1 MVKTDSKK
9 EIMKN
14 SLTLIIFLA
23 SFLSFGQ
30 DDPIVVNAEGDRGI
44 EKAYRTPL
52 NPRVIDTIIPTAI
65 VEYPLLVLKFETTT
79 EVERINPASIKL
91 KEKLPQLYST
101 YIKLGIGSEL
111 MPLGEIFF
119 DSKRSRKYVYG
130 AHIKHLSSFG
140 DIKGLSTAQFDRTKS
155 LFYGGIN
162 EKRYSLLGNI
172 HYNNQGLHYY
182 GISDTLGLDRDSISQ
197 RYSDFGISGEYS
209 SHRKDSAKLNYTLGL
224 AYNNYTSKKPLDTD
238 FKDWRAREN
247 YFGVTSK
254 WFFKQGKET
263 YSADFNVRYN
273 GYKYGL
279 PDTSS
284 MGLDTGI
291 VLNNAVVNLKPNITT
306 YIFDNRFKANIGV
319 DIVLDAHTKTKI
331 YVYPLAEIKYSMFND
346 IFIPY
351 AGIRGGLKQNS
362 FKTMTL
368 ENEFIL
374 PNIEL
379 RNEKTPIAFYG
390 GIKGTLSRRI
400 SFNAGI
406 SFANVRDKALFV
418 TDTLF
423 SLGNKFNVIYD
434 TMNVTTIDASISY
447 QLKEKIKIDA
457 IGKYNS
463 YSALNNS
470 YAWNLPQFQFMIRGH
485 YNLFDKFL
493 FNVDFNIEQGRK
505 ALVFTPDTQTTIE
518 NGQRIKDLGFITDIN
533 LGVEYR
539 YNKRIS
545 AFIQFNNLASQRYQR
560 WYNAQVQAFQVLGG
574 VTFRL

>member
-1 MVKTDSKK
+1 
-9 EIMKN
+9 MKN
-14 SLTLIIFLA
+14 TLVILFFLNIFVSL
-23 SFLSFGQ
+23 GQ
-30 DDPIVVNAEGDRGI
+30 GEPVVVNADGDRQI
-44 EKAYRTPL
+44 DKAYRTAL
-52 NPRVIDTIIPTAI
+52 NPKIIDTVIPTAI
-65 VEYPLLVLKFETTT
+65 VAYPLLPLKFETTA
-79 EVERINPASIKL
+79 EVDRINPASIKL

-111 MPLGEIFF
+111 MPLGEVYF

-130 AHIKHLSSFG
+130 AHVKHLSSFG
-140 DIKGLSTAQFDRTKS
+140 DITGLSRAQFDRTKS

-162 EKRYSLLGNI
+162 EKRYSLMGNI

-182 GISDTLGLDRDSISQ
+182 GISDTLNLDNDSISQ
-197 RYSDFGISGEYS
+197 RYGDFGISASYS
-209 SHRKDSAKLNYTLGL
+209 SHIKDSAKLNYTIGTE
-224 AYNNYTSKKPLDTD
+224 YNNYLSKKPLDS
-238 FKDWRAREN
+238 KLVDWRAREN
-247 YFGVTSK
+247 YFGVVSK
-254 WFFKQGKET
+254 WFYKYGKET
-263 YSADFNVRYN
+263 YSADFNIRYN
-273 GYKYGL
+273 GYKYG
-279 PDTSS
+279 
-284 MGLDTGI
+284 
-291 VLNNAVVNLKPNITT
+291 VLNNSSNGIDTGLVLNNTVVNLKPNITT

-319 DIVLDAHTKTKI
+319 DIVLDAHTKTKM
-331 YVYPLAEIKYSMFND
+331 YVYPLAEVKYSMFND

-362 FKTMTL
+362 YKSMTL
-368 ENEFIL
+368 ENEFIT

-390 GIKGTLSRRI
+390 GIKGTLSKRI

-406 SFANVRDKALFV
+406 NFANVKDKALFV
-418 TDTLF
+418 TDTLH
-423 SLGNKFNVIYD
+423 SVGNKFNVIYD

-457 IGKYNS
+457 IGRFHS

-470 YAWNLPQFQFMIRGH
+470 YAWNLPQFEFVVRGY

-493 FNVDFNIEQGRK
+493 FNLDFNLEQGRK
-505 ALVFTPDTQTTIE
+505 GLVLTPDTETTIE
-518 NGQRIKDLGFITDIN
+518 NGQRISNLGFITDIN

-545 AFIQFNNLASQRYQR
+545 AFVQFNNLASQKYNR
-560 WYNAQVQAFQVLGG
+560 WYNAQVHAFQVLGG

>member
-1 MVKTDSKK
+1 MV
-9 EIMKN
+9 IRKN
-14 SLTLIIFLA
+14 IKLVLATLIVFS
-23 SFLSFGQ
+23 SFISFGQ
-30 DDPIVVNAEGDRGI
+30 DDPIDVITTGNRDI
-44 EKAYRTPL
+44 DKAYRTAL

-65 VEYPLLVLKFETTT
+65 VEYPLLPLKFETTT

-111 MPLGEIFF
+111 MPLGEVFF

-130 AHIKHLSSFG
+130 AHVKHLSSFG
-140 DIKGLSTAQFDRTKS
+140 NIKGLADAQFDRTKS

-162 EKRYSLLGNI
+162 EKRYSVLGNI

-182 GISDTLGLDRDSISQ
+182 GISDTLNLDRDSIAQ

-209 SHRKDSAKLNYTLGL
+209 SHIKDSAKLNYTIGL
-224 AYNNYTSKKPLDTD
+224 AYNNYSSKKPLDAN
-238 FKDWRAREN
+238 FEDWRAKEN
-247 YFGVTSK
+247 YFGATSK
-254 WFFKQGKET
+254 WFYKYGKET

-273 GYKYGL
+273 GYKYGIA
-279 PDTSS
+279 DTSS

-291 VLNNAVVNLKPNITT
+291 VLNNTVINLKPNITT

-319 DIVLDAHTKTKI
+319 DIVLDAHNKTKM

-351 AGIRGGLKQNS
+351 AGIRGDLKQNS
-362 FKTMTL
+362 FKAMTT

-374 PNIEL
+374 PNVEL

-423 SLGNKFNVIYD
+423 SEGNKFNVIYD

-447 QLKEKIKIDA
+447 QFKEKIKIDA
-457 IGKYNS
+457 IGQYNS

-470 YAWNLPQFQFMIRGH
+470 YAWNLPQFQFMIRGY

-505 ALVFTPDTQTTIE
+505 ALVITPDTQTTIE
-518 NGQRIKDLGFITDIN
+518 NGQRISDLAFITDIN
-533 LGVEYR
+533 LGIEYR

-545 AFIQFNNLASQRYQR
+545 AFVQFNNLASQRYNR
-560 WYNAQVQAFQVLGG
+560 WYNSQVQAFQVLGG